1 MRSCTVTGN
10 ACLFPSLYRASVSAV
25 VCVLAGDET
34 IVAKPYPHHNS
45 IQLHDKPGG
54 AAWPTA
60 IIFCLLSVQTL
71 RVPLCV
77 WARER
82 KKETRPESVCH
93 SPRQPCVLCVMLN
106 CTGGPVGAG
115 QTMRLGMW
123 RFSPLQMTSLGETWC
138 RASGFLAFRAYFS
151 LCLL

>member
-1 MRSCTVTGN
+1 MCSTGLSDAVGRLN
-10 ACLFPSLYRASVSAV
+10 RPLCCDACLFPSLYRASVSAV

-34 IVAKPYPHHNS
+34 VVVKPYTRHNS

-77 WARER
+77 RARE
-82 KKETRPESVCH
+82 KKRVSLPQSASTLCSVCNVKLH
-93 SPRQPCVLCVMLN
+93 WGACGSRTDNEAGHVALFSTADDVF
-106 CTGGPVGAG
+106 GGN
-115 QTMRLGMW
+115 MM
-123 RFSPLQMTSLGETWC
+123 
-138 RASGFLAFRAYFS
+138 
-151 LCLL
+151 

>member
-1 MRSCTVTGN
+1 MCSTGLSQNNWVRRCRSFKCTCAIRSSTVTGN

-34 IVAKPYPHHNS
+34 IVAKPYPRHNS

-77 WARER
+77 RARER
-82 KKETRPESVCH
+82 KRPGLSQFATVPI
-93 SPRQPCVLCVMLN
+93 SPVFCV
-106 CTGGPVGAG
+106 
-115 QTMRLGMW
+115 
-123 RFSPLQMTSLGETWC
+123 
-138 RASGFLAFRAYFS
+138 
-151 LCLL
+151 